1 MGHGLRQDAGT
12 RERQGMKMA
21 YTDITGSFETAK
33 PEIGALKRFFT
44 AFFAARSDRAAVS
57 VEPRRLAGPVPGD
70 KRARG
75 YMADL
80 DIEVGF

>member
-1 MGHGLRQDAGT
+1 MAHGQRQTAGA
-12 RERQGMKMA
+12 REWQGMHMA
-21 YTDITGSFETAK
+21 YTDITGSFETTK
-33 PEIGALKRFFT
+33 PEAGALRRFLSG
-44 AFFAARSDRAAVS
+44 FFAARSDRMAAAPA
-57 VEPRRLAGPVPGD
+57 PRKLAGPLPGD

>member
-1 MGHGLRQDAGT
+1 MAHGLWRNAGT
-12 RERQGMKMA
+12 REWQGMHMA
-21 YTDITGSFETAK
+21 YTDITGSFDTAK
-33 PEIGALKRFFT
+33 PQGGTLRRFLSS
-44 AFFAARSDRAAVS
+44 FFAARSDRMAAAPA
-57 VEPRRLAGPVPGD
+57 PRKLAGPLPGD